1 MMRNSKIDGLAMLRS
16 ASLVTASAFALAS
29 GSAFAQDGSGTGAEA
44 SEDEG
49 QNVIIVTAR
58 KREET
63 LLEVPLAISAFSN
76 EDIAD
81 RGIQTTAALSSYTP
95 GFDFQETGQGGSSGR
110 ENPNIRFRG
119 VAVQNENPA
128 ARAGAVFYE
137 GAYLSAGA
145 GLIPLFDIGR
155 VEVIKGPQN
164 AFFGRNTFA
173 GAVNFISRDPGDE
186 VEGFAQAL
194 YSPSDQDTYQVS
206 GAVSLPLA
214 ENLGARVGAYYRR
227 DGADFTYGNGDPLG
241 EDKTLALQGTLLFDN
256 GPLRLKTSGFWVD
269 AEDTRGLVSLDY
281 TTEPGDCDLVYS
293 GNLRDLATGEEI
305 GSFSTDLSLSNRGTF
320 CGRIPDYDENGF
332 NVSPIGRFAGN
343 TVPLNGAS
351 APVEFYR
358 TLPPEAE
365 GLSIPSAPNGI
376 GNNYYTWRANQTA
389 ELEIGDH
396 TLSGLFSFGKS
407 GSYRLNDTNYGQSD
421 PTSPNILLGGLA
433 SYARDLIGELRIASP
448 DDSRLRYVFGYSH
461 IDSKTRLVEYPL
473 FAGLAGSPPSPFL
486 PNPPALDDNQLTFNN
501 LKSDALFGSVDFDI
515 TDQLTL
521 SVEGRYAWDTLTV
534 VYNGPTLRD
543 YDLNDPSSLPAFVAG
558 EQQKLNKFMPRV
570 LLSFQ
575 PTDELNVYASYAV
588 SYLLGQDTNITE
600 YAALFPNAVDLG
612 LTVDNIGLF
621 TDPQKLTAYE
631 VGVKAQPSS
640 KLSLSVAAYM
650 MDWKNQ
656 ITFNLGPQFRPL
668 YTAGDSEYKGIEAE
682 ATFDPTPWL
691 NLTGYVSWVDAEF
704 TDFGGTGSVVSQII
718 YPGISGS
725 QNISSVGLR
734 PRYISEWSG
743 AFGARFALDELF
755 DLERDVFF
763 RIDGNY
769 TGDFYE
775 DNIEYNKI
783 NGYWKFNARLGAK
796 VTDNL
801 RVDIYG
807 LNLTDDLSFTSSGGT
822 TTGATF
828 DTGSGPFGTRKTFG
842 VLPRARE
849 IGIELR
855 FDF

>member
-1 MMRNSKIDGLAMLRS
+1 MRNSRKTELALFKT
-16 ASLVTASAFALAS
+16 ASLATASALALS
-29 GSAFAQDGSGTGAEA
+29 GGHVLAQDAAGSDTEV
-44 SEDEG
+44 STEDAG
-49 QNVIIVTAR
+49 NQNVIIVTAR

-63 LLEVPLAISAFSN
+63 LLEVPLAISAFSQ
-76 EDIAD
+76 EEIAD
-81 RGIQTTAALSSYTP
+81 RGIQTAAQLSNYTP
-95 GFDFQETGQGGSSGR
+95 GFVFQETGQGGSSGR

-128 ARAGAVFYE
+128 ARAGAIFYE

-173 GAVNFISRDPGDE
+173 GAVNFIARDPGDE
-186 VEGFAQAL
+186 VEGFVQAL

-206 GAVSLPLA
+206 GAVSLPLG

-241 EDKTLALQGTLLFDN
+241 QDKTLALQGTLLFDN
-256 GPLRLKTSGFWVD
+256 GPLRLKTTGYWVD

-281 TTEPGDCDLVYS
+281 TTAPGDCDLVYS
-293 GNLRDLATGEEI
+293 GNLRDLATGEEL
-305 GSFSTDLSLSNRGTF
+305 GAFSTDLSLSNRGTF

-332 NVSPIGRFAGN
+332 NVSPIGSFEGN
-343 TVPLNGAS
+343 TVPLSPFSGT
-351 APVEFYR
+351 VDFYR

-365 GLSIPSAPNGI
+365 GLSIPSPPNGI
-376 GNNYYTWRANQTA
+376 GNNYYTWRANQSA
-389 ELEIGDH
+389 DLDIGDH

-407 GSYRLNDTNYGQSD
+407 GNYRINDTNYGQSD
-421 PTSPNILLGGLA
+421 PANPNILLGALA
-433 SYARDLIGELRIASP
+433 SYARDLIGEIRITSP
-448 DDSRLRYVFGYSH
+448 DDKRLRYVFGFSH
-461 IDSKTRLVEYPL
+461 IDSKVRLIEYPL
-473 FAGLAGSPPSPFL
+473 FAAFGGTF
-486 PNPPALDDNQLTFNN
+486 DDNPLTFSN

-515 TDQLTL
+515 TEELTL
-521 SVEGRYAWDTLTV
+521 SLEGRYSWDTQTI

-543 YDLNDPSSLPAFVAG
+543 YGPGDTLPDFIEN

-570 LLSFQ
+570 LLSYN
-575 PTDELNVYASYAV
+575 PNDTLNIYGSFAI

-612 LTVDNIGLF
+612 LTVENIGLF

-631 VGVKAQPSS
+631 IGVKAQPSS
-640 KLSLSVAAYM
+640 TLGFSVAAYM

-682 ATFDPTPWL
+682 ATFEPVPWL
-691 NLTGYVSWVDAEF
+691 NLNGYVSWVDAEF

-718 YPGISGS
+718 FPGISGS

-734 PRYISEWSG
+734 PRYVSEWTG
-743 AFGARFALDELF
+743 AFGVRFGLDELF
-755 DLERDVFF
+755 DLEREVFF

-796 VTDNL
+796 VTDAL
-801 RVDIYG
+801 SVDIYG

-822 TTGATF
+822 TTGSLGA
-828 DTGSGPFGTRKTFG
+828 SVPFATRKSFG

-855 FDF
+855 LDF